1 MNLQDI
7 LTKYGVPDP
16 SIVGKLPRGG
26 ITLDF
31 VGHAEIT
38 KILIEVDPNWSWEP
52 VAWTTDGRPAIATV
66 NGMAVMWGKLTVL
79 GQTRLGVGSARHDKP
94 DLDKELIGDFLRNA
108 AMRFGISLSL
118 WSKSEW
124 EEQQAAPRKPAEP
137 KPVSQDFVT
146 KFRDAC
152 KKKGINPD
160 DVAKAAGVDLAAVTD
175 ADAPKLRDAFK
186 AAGTK
191 QAQHQADDGKFRGP
205 VTEEAIKH
213 VFGEQV
219 RVVAESKPDNP
230 TPKNPGEPATKP
242 QLGKIRALLNAK
254 GISSFTEKT
263 EVCADLINRPIT
275 KLEQLTQGEASQC
288 IDILDARVS

>member
-7 LTKYGVPDP
+7 LGKYGVPDP

-38 KILIEVDPNWSWEP
+38 KILIEIDPNWSWQP
-52 VAWTTDGRPAIATV
+52 VSWTEQGRPAINV
-66 NGMAVMWGKLTVL
+66 INGMAVMWGELTVL

-124 EEQQAAPRKPAEP
+124 EEQQAAPRKTAEP
-137 KPVSQDFVT
+137 KPVGQDFVA
-146 KFRDAC
+146 KFREAC
-152 KKKGINPD
+152 EKKGINPD
-160 DVAKAAGVDLAAVTD
+160 DVAKAAGVNLAEVTD

-186 AAGTK
+186 
-191 QAQHQADDGKFRGP
+191 QAEAKP
-205 VTEEAIKH
+205 VDIEAVKH
-213 VFGEQV
+213 AFGEQV
-219 RVVAESKPDNP
+219 KVVAESKPDNP
-230 TPKNPGEPATKP
+230 TPKNPGEPATKA
-242 QLGKIRALLNAK
+242 QIGKIRALLNAK
-254 GISSFTEKT
+254 GIQSFTEKT
-263 EVCADLINRPIT
+263 EVCADLINRPIN
-275 KLEQLTQGEASQC
+275 KLEQMTQGEASQC

>member
-52 VAWTTDGRPAIATV
+52 VAWTVDGRPAIATV

-146 KFRDAC
+146 KFREAC
-152 KKKGINPD
+152 TKKGIDPD
-160 DVAKAAGVDLAAVTD
+160 KVAADAGVNLDAITD
-175 ADAPKLRDAFK
+175 EDAPRLRDAFK
-186 AAGTK
+186 
-191 QAQHQADDGKFRGP
+191 QAETAP
-205 VTEEAIKH
+205 VDPVDTVKH
-213 VFGEQV
+213 VFGDQV
-219 RVVAESKPDNP
+219 KVVAQPQEAKPL
-230 TPKNPGEPATKP
+230 PKNPDEPATKA
-242 QLGKIRALLNAK
+242 QIGKIRALLNAS
-254 GISSFTEKT
+254 GVQSFTEKT

-275 KLEQLTQGEASQC
+275 KMEQLTQGEASQC
-288 IDILDARVS
+288 IEILDARAGK

>member
-7 LTKYGVPDP
+7 LGKYGVPDP

-38 KILIEVDPNWSWEP
+38 KILIEVDPNWSWQP
-52 VAWTTDGRPAIATV
+52 VSWTEQGRPAINV
-66 NGMAVMWGKLTVL
+66 INGMAVMWGELTVL

-124 EEQQAAPRKPAEP
+124 EEQQAAPRKTAEP
-137 KPVSQDFVT
+137 KPVGQDFVA
-146 KFRDAC
+146 KFREAC
-152 KKKGINPD
+152 EKKGINPD
-160 DVAKAAGVDLAAVTD
+160 DVAKAAGVNLAEVTD

-186 AAGTK
+186 
-191 QAQHQADDGKFRGP
+191 QAEAKP
-205 VTEEAIKH
+205 VDIEAVKH
-213 VFGEQV
+213 AFGEQV
-219 RVVAESKPDNP
+219 KVVAESKPDNP
-230 TPKNPGEPATKP
+230 TPKNPGEPATKA
-242 QLGKIRALLNAK
+242 QIGKIRALLNAK
-254 GISSFTEKT
+254 GIQSFTEKT
-263 EVCADLINRPIT
+263 EVCADLINRPIN
-275 KLEQLTQGEASQC
+275 KLEQMTQGEASQC
-288 IDILDARVS
+288 IDILDARAS

>member
-7 LTKYGVPDP
+7 LTNYGVPDP

-52 VAWTTDGRPAIATV
+52 VAWTTDGRPAINTV

-124 EEQQAAPRKPAEP
+124 EEQAATPRKPAEP
-137 KPVSQDFVT
+137 KPVSQDFVA
-146 KFRDAC
+146 KFREAC
-152 KKKGINPD
+152 TKKGIDANQ
-160 DVAKAAGVDLAAVTD
+160 VAKDAGVNLDAITD
-175 ADAPKLRDAFK
+175 EDAPKLRDAFK
-186 AAGTK
+186 
-191 QAQHQADDGKFRGP
+191 QAEQKPADP
-205 VTEEAIKH
+205 VEAVKN

-219 RVVAESKPDNP
+219 KVIAETKHEGPY
-230 TPKNPGEPATKP
+230 PKNPSEPATKA
-242 QLGKIRALLNAK
+242 QIGKIRALLNAS
-254 GISSFTEKT
+254 GVASFTEKT
-263 EVCADLINRPIT
+263 EVCADLINRPIN
-275 KLEQLTQGEASQC
+275 KMEQMNQGEASQV
-288 IDILDARVS
+288 IEILDARAG

>member
-7 LTKYGVPDP
+7 LGKYGVPDP

-38 KILIEVDPNWSWEP
+38 KILIEIDPNWSWQP
-52 VAWTTDGRPAIATV
+52 VSWTEQGRPAINV
-66 NGMAVMWGKLTVL
+66 INGMAVMWGELTVL

-124 EEQQAAPRKPAEP
+124 EEQQAAPRKTAEP
-137 KPVSQDFVT
+137 KPVGQDFVA

-152 KKKGINPD
+152 TKKGINPD
-160 DVAKAAGVDLAAVTD
+160 EVAKAAGVNLAEVTD

-186 AAGTK
+186 
-191 QAQHQADDGKFRGP
+191 QAESKPADI
-205 VTEEAIKH
+205 EAVKH
-213 VFGEQV
+213 AFGEQV
-219 RVVAESKPDNP
+219 KVVAESKPDNP
-230 TPKNPGEPATKP
+230 TPKNPGEPATKA
-242 QLGKIRALLNAK
+242 QIGKIRALLNAK
-254 GISSFTEKT
+254 GIQSFTEKT
-263 EVCADLINRPIT
+263 EVCADLINRPIN
-275 KLEQLTQGEASQC
+275 KLEQMTQGEASQC

>member
-7 LTKYGVPDP
+7 LGKYGVPDP

-38 KILIEVDPNWSWEP
+38 KILIEIDPNWSWQP
-52 VAWTTDGRPAIATV
+52 VSWTEQGRPAINV
-66 NGMAVMWGKLTVL
+66 INGMAVMWGELTVL

-137 KPVSQDFVT
+137 KPVGQDFVA
-146 KFRDAC
+146 KFREAC
-152 KKKGINPD
+152 EKKGINPD
-160 DVAKAAGVDLAAVTD
+160 EVAKVAGVNLAEVTD

-186 AAGTK
+186 
-191 QAQHQADDGKFRGP
+191 QAESKP
-205 VTEEAIKH
+205 VDIEAVKH
-213 VFGEQV
+213 AFGEQV
-219 RVVAESKPDNP
+219 KVVAESKPDNP
-230 TPKNPGEPATKP
+230 TPKNPGEPATKA
-242 QLGKIRALLNAK
+242 QIGKIRALLNAK
-254 GISSFTEKT
+254 GIQSFTEKT
-263 EVCADLINRPIT
+263 EVCADLINRPIN
-275 KLEQLTQGEASQC
+275 KLEQMTQGEASQC